1 MNTATL
7 ATKLAEEKERLEK
20 EMRSVGRPTPGV
32 PGDWEPVPSETG
44 TEPDLVDQ
52 ADITISGE
60 GNAAILADLEARY
73 EHVRLALRRIEAGTY
88 GVCEVCGEAIE
99 EERLEADP
107 AATTCVV
114 HL

>member
-1 MNTATL
+1 MDTVAW
-7 ATKLAEEKERLEK
+7 AAKLGEEKTQLEK

-52 ADITISGE
+52 ADITISSE
-60 GNAAILADLEARY
+60 ENSAILADLEARY
-73 EHVRLALRRIEAGTY
+73 EHVRSALERIETGTY
-88 GVCEVCGEAIE
+88 GVCETCGKKIE
-99 EERLEADP
+99 KERLEADP
-107 AATTCVV
+107 AAVTCVA